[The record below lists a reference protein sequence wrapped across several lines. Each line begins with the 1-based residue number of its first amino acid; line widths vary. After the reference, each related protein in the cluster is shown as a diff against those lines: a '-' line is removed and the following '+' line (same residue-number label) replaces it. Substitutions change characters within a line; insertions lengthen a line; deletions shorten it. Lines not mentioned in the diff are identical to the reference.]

1 MEMEVRPLN
10 IIHGDPSAKF
20 LCPVPMNLHS
30 AGLEVL
36 VPKGG
41 MNPPEDKIM
50 MLRLLAGHLWLL
62 ITLSQKSK
70 RGITGL

>member
-1 MEMEVRPLN
+1 MEMEARPLI
-10 IIHGDPSAKF
+10 IIHGDPAAKF
-20 LCPVPMNLHS
+20 LCPVPMSLHS

-41 MNPPEDKIM
+41 MIPPEDIIM
-50 MLRLLAGHLWLL
+50 MLRLPAGHLWLL
-62 ITLSQKSK
+62 IPLSQKSK